1 MIAFVLIALA
11 VACIAWAL
19 AHGGADGEPLT
30 RKDIACMVVCYA
42 IVYIPLIILLWP

>member
-11 VACIAWAL
+11 VSSIAWAL
-19 AHGGADGEPLT
+19 VRGGTDGEPLS

-42 IVYIPLIILLWP
+42 IVYIPLIIILWE

>member
-19 AHGGADGEPLT
+19 VRGGTDGKPLS
-30 RKDIACMVVCYA
+30 RKDIACMIACYA
-42 IVYIPLIILLWP
+42 IVYVPLIIAFWP